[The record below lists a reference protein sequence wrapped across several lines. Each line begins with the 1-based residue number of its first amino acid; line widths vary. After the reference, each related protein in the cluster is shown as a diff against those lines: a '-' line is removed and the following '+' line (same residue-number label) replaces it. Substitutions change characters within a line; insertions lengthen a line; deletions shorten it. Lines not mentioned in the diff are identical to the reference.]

1 MKLCYAPDGLEI
13 LIPEG
18 GVSGICLENPKTMQS
33 FVSNLW
39 KQSNGEEGD
48 IFISNGDKS
57 VHLDK
62 GVSVV
67 FNPFSIDV
75 NEKKILTKLMSEMQ
89 VISETELYVQKAE
102 LNAAIISL
110 LDEINLRM
118 PYPMTYSLDLD
129 IQQLLKAYSVK
140 VDMQSTSLMEHIVD
154 YVKLGHQVLGIK
166 LYVFLHLK
174 DYLSEEDLEKLYEM
188 VAYEQIS
195 VLLLESKMIDK
206 LPQEQW
212 WIVDADNCIIEI

>member
-1 MKLCYAPDGLEI
+1 M
-13 LIPEG
+13 
-18 GVSGICLENPKTMQS
+18 
-33 FVSNLW
+33 
-39 KQSNGEEGD
+39 
-48 IFISNGDKS
+48 SNGDKS

-140 VDMQSTSLMEHIVD
+140 VDMQSTSFMEHIVD

>member
-48 IFISNGDKS
+48 IFISDGDKS

-62 GVSVV
+62 GASVV

-75 NEKKILTKLMSEMQ
+75 NEKKILTKLMIQLVS
-89 VISETELYVQKAE
+89 
-102 LNAAIISL
+102 ISL
-110 LDEINLRM
+110 L
-118 PYPMTYSLDLD
+118 
-129 IQQLLKAYSVK
+129 
-140 VDMQSTSLMEHIVD
+140 
-154 YVKLGHQVLGIK
+154 QVLEWVSLSQNNIIK
-166 LYVFLHLK
+166 LKNLETHKHLLIS
-174 DYLSEEDLEKLYEM
+174 DVLYTYM
-188 VAYEQIS
+188 VI
-195 VLLLESKMIDK
+195 K
-206 LPQEQW
+206 
-212 WIVDADNCIIEI
+212 

>member
-1 MKLCYAPDGLEI
+1 M
-13 LIPEG
+13 
-18 GVSGICLENPKTMQS
+18 
-33 FVSNLW
+33 
-39 KQSNGEEGD
+39 
-48 IFISNGDKS
+48 
-57 VHLDK
+57 HLDK

-118 PYPMTYSLDLD
+118 PYPMTYSRDLD

>member
-1 MKLCYAPDGLEI
+1 
-13 LIPEG
+13 
-18 GVSGICLENPKTMQS
+18 
-33 FVSNLW
+33 
-39 KQSNGEEGD
+39 
-48 IFISNGDKS
+48 
-57 VHLDK
+57 
-62 GVSVV
+62 
-67 FNPFSIDV
+67 
-75 NEKKILTKLMSEMQ
+75 
-89 VISETELYVQKAE
+89 
-102 LNAAIISL
+102 
-110 LDEINLRM
+110 
-118 PYPMTYSLDLD
+118 
-129 IQQLLKAYSVK
+129 
-140 VDMQSTSLMEHIVD
+140 MEHIVD